1 MITMMGASGGMGWF
15 HRIRKAWPIA
25 ALCVFYLY
33 LAFHAL
39 SGNQGLV
46 SWVDYENEIAKNR
59 SVLEAAQ
66 LERET
71 LEARTD
77 ALRASRLDLDALDIK
92 AREQAFLARPQ
103 DVTIWL
109 NQTP

>member
-1 MITMMGASGGMGWF
+1 MAWL
-15 HRIRKAWPIA
+15 HQIRKGWPIA

-46 SWVDYENEIAKNR
+46 RWVDYEQEIARNKAK
-59 SVLEAAQ
+59 LEAAI

-71 LEARTD
+71 LEARAN
-77 ALRASRLDLDALDIK
+77 ALKASQLDLDSLDIK
-92 AREQAFLARPQ
+92 ARELAFLSHPQ
-103 DVTIWL
+103 ELVIWL
-109 NQTP
+109 NQNP